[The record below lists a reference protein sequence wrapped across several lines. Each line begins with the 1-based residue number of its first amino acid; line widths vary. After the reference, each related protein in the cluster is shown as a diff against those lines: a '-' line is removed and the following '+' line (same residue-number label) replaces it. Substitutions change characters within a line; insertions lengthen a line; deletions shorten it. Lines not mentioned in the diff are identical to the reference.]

1 MSTTVEHPVKVEM
14 AGETMRIFLPDG
26 KVVSFFWKKNP
37 RMNGATM
44 AQLNQFK
51 VTAHGIHWP
60 ELDEDLSFRGLA
72 KGEFGF

>member
-1 MSTTVEHPVKVEM
+1 MSTTVEHPVKVEVT
-14 AGETMRIFLPDG
+14 GEVMRISLPDG
-26 KVVSFFWKKNP
+26 KTVSFLWKRNP
-37 RMNGATM
+37 RMQAAKL
-44 AQLNQFK
+44 AQLNHVK